1 MTLRVLL
8 LLVLLFELVQL
19 WGVLWLLVLLATR
32 PWD

>member
-1 MTLRVLL
+1 MTLRMLL
-8 LLVLLFELVQL
+8 LLVLLLEAQI